1 MISSIIKIEQDY
13 LFPFIPLSLSLFYQ
27 LMKKISLLLVSA
39 AVVLLSACSD
49 KPSGNFETAKNDPL
63 DARIYTLEN
72 GLKVYM
78 TVYKDAPRIQTY
90 IAVKAGSKNDPSDA
104 TGLAH
109 YLEHMLFK
117 GTDQYGTLDY
127 AKEEV
132 ELNKIEELYEVYRKT
147 TDASERKK
155 LYHQIDSISGVAA
168 KFAIANEYDKMMA
181 AIGAK
186 GTNAYTWVEQTVY
199 VNDVPSNQLHKW
211 LKIEA
216 ERYRKPVLRIF
227 HTELEAVYEEK
238 NISLDEDQSKIWDNL
253 FAGIFPTHTYGTQTT
268 IGTIAHLKNPS
279 IKKIKE
285 YYNSW
290 YVPNN
295 MAICMSGDFDPDS
308 AIAWVQKEF
317 GSMVKKEVPKFV
329 PPVEKPI
336 TSPVVKEVVGPE
348 SEEVDLAFRFPGY
361 NSKEAEIAEL
371 VDGLLFNGTAGLID
385 LDLVQQQK
393 ILEGS
398 SAFVGMK
405 DYSAHIISGKNKE
418 GQKLEEVKDLILAE
432 IEKLKKG
439 DFPDWLITAVVND
452 LKRRQSKEY
461 ENNNGRA
468 NAFVNAFVLDVPWQ
482 DYVNRLDHIASI
494 SKKDIMEFVKNNY
507 NANYVVVY
515 KRTGEDKN
523 VEKVEKPKI
532 TPVEVNRDSQSPFV
546 KNLVEEKAPEMEP
559 SFIDFSKEIAKTE
572 LTGGVNLYCK
582 ENKDNQLFDF
592 SFVIPKG
599 KNDDRELSLAIDY
612 LPFLGTEKLTAAQ
625 VQQEFYKLGCTMSA
639 VCMEEET
646 ILSVE
651 GLDENKEKAIALF
664 EDLIAHAKADPIA
677 YQNVVENIL
686 KSRENDKLTPEVIL
700 WKGLLTYGTFGS
712 KNPFTNILSTEEL
725 KAIKPEELTSIIH
738 SIFHLEHEAYY
749 YGPSSSES
757 VKADLEKNHKA
768 ITPLEKV
775 NGSNEFVEQETNKPV
790 VYLVN
795 YPGMKQ
801 AEIMMINKGERYN
814 KSIVP
819 NQVLFNEY
827 FGGGM
832 QSVVFQDLRESK
844 ALAYSA
850 RSTYN
855 SPTKKERSH
864 YNIAYIGTQADKLPE
879 AMKGMNDLLTTIP
892 ESGKLFDASKEA
904 LLNKYRTE
912 RITKMGVLNYFRR
925 MRKLGLDYD
934 IRKDNY
940 AFVGNSSLQDVKNF
954 HKTYVSGKP
963 KIILVLGDKNVLDKK
978 ALAAY
983 GEIKE
988 LSLKEIFGY

>member
-1 MISSIIKIEQDY
+1 
-13 LFPFIPLSLSLFYQ
+13 
-27 LMKKISLLLVSA
+27 MKKISLFFIAA
-39 AVVLLSACSD
+39 AVALTTSCGNKAKS
-49 KPSGNFETAKNDPL
+49 NFETAQNDPL
-63 DARIYTLEN
+63 NARIYTLEN

-78 TVYKDAPRIQTY
+78 SIYKDAPRIQTY

-117 GTDQYGTLDY
+117 GTDRYGTLDF

-132 ELNKIEELYEVYRKT
+132 ELKKIEELYEVYRNTSDK
-147 TDASERKK
+147 AERKK

-238 NISLDEDQSKIWDNL
+238 NISLDDDQSKVWDNL
-253 FAGIFPTHTYGTQTT
+253 FAGLFPTHTYGTQTT
-268 IGTIAHLKNPS
+268 IGTIEHLKNPS

-295 MAICMSGDFDPDS
+295 MAICLSGDFDPDS

-317 GSMVKKEVPKFV
+317 GSMVKKEVPTFT
-329 PPVEKPI
+329 PPVEKAL
-336 TSPVVKEVVGPE
+336 SAPVVKEVLGPQ
-348 SEEVDLAFRFPGY
+348 SEEVDLAFRFTGY
-361 NSKEAEIAEL
+361 NSKEAQLAEL

-385 LDLVQQQK
+385 LDLVQKQK

-405 DYSAHIISGKNKE
+405 DYSAHIISAKNKE
-418 GQKLEEVKDLILAE
+418 GQNLEEVKDLVIGE

-452 LKRRQSKEY
+452 YKRRKSKEF
-461 ENNNGRA
+461 ETNNGRA
-468 NAFVNAFVLDVPWQ
+468 EAFVNAFILDVPWQ
-482 DYVNRLDHIASI
+482 DYVNRLDQI
-494 SKKDIMEFVKNNY
+494 SGITKKDVMEFVSTHYNN
-507 NANYVVVY
+507 NYVVVY

-523 VEKVEKPKI
+523 VEKVEKPAI
-532 TPVEVNRDSQSPFV
+532 TPVEVNRDSQSAFV
-546 KNLVEEKAPEMEP
+546 KAIVDEKASEVLPVFVDFTKEITKTELNGGATL
-559 SFIDFSKEIAKTE
+559 FSKENT
-572 LTGGVNLYCK
+572 
-582 ENKDNQLFDF
+582 DNTLFDLSYF
-592 SFVIPKG
+592 IPKG
-599 KNDDRELSLAIDY
+599 KNEDKKLNLAVDY
-612 LPFLGTEKLTAAQ
+612 LPFLGTDKLTAAQ
-625 VQQEFYKLGCTMSA
+625 VQQEFYKLGCSMTVNTS
-639 VCMEEET
+639 EEET
-646 ILSVE
+646 VLAIE
-651 GLDENKEKAIALF
+651 GLDENREKAIALF
-664 EDLIAHAKADPIA
+664 EDLITHAKADPEA
-677 YQNVVENIL
+677 YKNVVENIL
-686 KSRENDKLTPEVIL
+686 KTRANDKLTPEVIL
-700 WKGLLTYGTFGS
+700 WRGMMNYGTYGM
-712 KNPFTNILSTEEL
+712 KNPFTNILSEEEL
-725 KAIKPEELTSIIH
+725 KSTKPEELTNLLH
-738 SIFHLEHEAYY
+738 SIFHLEHEAFY
-749 YGPSSSES
+749 YGPSGAEA
-757 VKADLEKNHKA
+757 VKADLEKNHKVLA
-768 ITPLEKV
+768 PLEKV
-775 NGSNEFVEQETNKPV
+775 AKSDAFIEQATDKPI
-790 VYLVN
+790 VYLVS

-801 AEIMMINKGERYN
+801 AEIMMINKGEKYN
-814 KSIVP
+814 KQIVP

-832 QSVVFQDLRESK
+832 QSIVFQDLRESK

-855 SPTKKERSH
+855 SPSKKERSH
-864 YNIAYIGTQADKLPE
+864 YNIAYIGTQSDKLPE

-904 LLNKYRTE
+904 LLNKYKTE
-912 RITKMGVLNYFRR
+912 RITKSGVLSYFRR

-934 IRKDNY
+934 IRKDNFG
-940 AFVGNSSLQDVKNF
+940 FVEKSALADVKNF
-954 HKTYVSGKP
+954 HKNYVSGKS
-963 KIILVLGDKNVLDKK
+963 KIVLVLGDKNVLDKK
-978 ALAAY
+978 ALSAY
-983 GEIKE
+983 GELKE
-988 LSLKEIFGY
+988 LSLKDVFGY

>member
-1 MISSIIKIEQDY
+1 
-13 LFPFIPLSLSLFYQ
+13 
-27 LMKKISLLLVSA
+27 MKKISLILIS
-39 AVVLLSACSD
+39 AVVALLTACSD

-63 DARIYTLEN
+63 DARIYTLDN

-132 ELNKIEELYEVYRKT
+132 ELKKIEELYEVYRKT
-147 TDASERKK
+147 TDKNERKK

-238 NISLDEDQSKIWDNL
+238 NISLDEDQSKVWDNL
-253 FAGIFPTHTYGTQTT
+253 FAGLFPTHTYGTQTT
-268 IGTIAHLKNPS
+268 IGTIEHLKNPS

-295 MAICMSGDFDPDS
+295 MAICLSGDFDPDS

-317 GSMVKKEVPKFV
+317 GSMVKKEVPSFT
-329 PPVEKPI
+329 PPVEKAI
-336 TSPVVKEVVGPE
+336 TAPVIKEVVGPE
-348 SEEVDLAFRFPGY
+348 SEEVDMAFRFAGY

-398 SAFVGMK
+398 SAFIGMK

-418 GQKLEEVKDLILAE
+418 GQKLEEVKDLILTE

-452 LKRRQSKEY
+452 LKRRKSKEY
-461 ENNNGRA
+461 ESNNGRA

-482 DYVNRLDHIASI
+482 DYVDRMDHISSI
-494 SKKDIMEFVKNNY
+494 TKKDIIDFVKTHYTN
-507 NANYVVVY
+507 NYVVVY

-523 VEKVEKPKI
+523 VEKVEKPAI
-532 TPVEVNRDSQSPFV
+532 TPVEVNRDSQSAFV
-546 KNLVEEKAPEMEP
+546 KNVVEEKVADVEP
-559 SFIDFSKEIAKTE
+559 VFVDFSKEITKTE
-572 LTGGVNLYCK
+572 LNGGALLFSK
-582 ENKDNQLFDF
+582 ENTDNNLFDLAYF
-592 SFVIPKG
+592 IPKG
-599 KNDDRELSLAIDY
+599 KNEDRKLNLAVEY
-612 LPFLGTEKLTAAQ
+612 LPFLGTDKMSAAQ
-625 VQQEFYKLGCTMSA
+625 IQQEFYKLGCTMS
-639 VCMEEET
+639 VNTSEEET
-646 ILSVE
+646 VLAIE
-651 GLDENKEKAIALF
+651 GLDENREKAIALF
-664 EDLIAHAKADPIA
+664 EDLITHAKADPIA

-686 KSRENDKLTPEVIL
+686 KSRANDKLSPEVIL
-700 WKGLLTYGTFGS
+700 WRGLLNYGTYGS
-712 KNPFTNILSTEEL
+712 KNPFTNILTEAEL
-725 KAIKPEELTSIIH
+725 KAINPEELTAIIH
-738 SIFHLEHEAYY
+738 TIFHIEHEAFY
-749 YGPSSSES
+749 YGPSSSDA
-757 VKADLEKNHKA
+757 VKADLEKNHKVLA
-768 ITPLEKV
+768 PLEKV
-775 NGSNEFVEQETNKPV
+775 AKSDAFVEQVTDKPMV
-790 VYLVN
+790 LFVN

-801 AEIMMINKGERYN
+801 AEIMMINKGELYN

-855 SPTKKERSH
+855 SPSKKERSH
-864 YNIAYIGTQADKLPE
+864 YNIAYIGTQSDKLPE

-904 LLNKYRTE
+904 ILNKYRTE
-912 RITKMGVLNYFRR
+912 RITKSGVLSYFRR

-934 IRKDNY
+934 IRKDNFE
-940 AFVGNSSLQDVKNF
+940 FVGKSGLQDVKNF

>member
-1 MISSIIKIEQDY
+1 
-13 LFPFIPLSLSLFYQ
+13 
-27 LMKKISLLLVSA
+27 MKKISLILIS
-39 AVVLLSACSD
+39 AVVALLTACSD

-63 DARIYTLEN
+63 DARIYTLDN

-132 ELNKIEELYEVYRKT
+132 ELKKIEELYEVYRKT
-147 TDASERKK
+147 TDKNERKK

-238 NISLDEDQSKIWDNL
+238 NISLDEDQSKVWDNL
-253 FAGIFPTHTYGTQTT
+253 FAGLFPTHTYGTQTT
-268 IGTIAHLKNPS
+268 IGTIEHLKNPS

-295 MAICMSGDFDPDS
+295 MAICLSGDFDPDS

-317 GSMVKKEVPKFV
+317 GSMVKKEVPSFT
-329 PPVEKPI
+329 PPVEKAI
-336 TSPVVKEVVGPE
+336 TAPVIKEVVGPE
-348 SEEVDLAFRFPGY
+348 SEEVDMAFRFAGY

-398 SAFVGMK
+398 SAFIGMK

-418 GQKLEEVKDLILAE
+418 GQKLEEVKDLILTE
-432 IEKLKKG
+432 IENLKKG

-452 LKRRQSKEY
+452 LKRRKSKEY
-461 ENNNGRA
+461 ESNNGRA

-482 DYVNRLDHIASI
+482 DYVDRMDHISSI
-494 SKKDIMEFVKNNY
+494 TKKDIIDFVKTHYTN
-507 NANYVVVY
+507 NYVVVY

-523 VEKVEKPKI
+523 VEKVEKPAI
-532 TPVEVNRDSQSPFV
+532 TPVEVNRDSQSAFV
-546 KNLVEEKAPEMEP
+546 KNVVEEKVADVEP
-559 SFIDFSKEIAKTE
+559 VFVDFSKEITKTE
-572 LTGGVNLYCK
+572 LNGGALLFSK
-582 ENKDNQLFDF
+582 ENTDNNLFDLAYF
-592 SFVIPKG
+592 IPKG
-599 KNDDRELSLAIDY
+599 KNEDRKLNLAVEY
-612 LPFLGTEKLTAAQ
+612 LPFLGTDKMSAAQ
-625 VQQEFYKLGCTMSA
+625 IQQEFYKLGCTMS
-639 VCMEEET
+639 VNTSEEET
-646 ILSVE
+646 VLAIE
-651 GLDENKEKAIALF
+651 GLDENREKAIALF
-664 EDLIAHAKADPIA
+664 EDLITHAKADPIA

-686 KSRENDKLTPEVIL
+686 KSRANDKLSPEVIL
-700 WKGLLTYGTFGS
+700 WRGLLNYGTYGS
-712 KNPFTNILSTEEL
+712 KNPFTNILTEAEL
-725 KAIKPEELTSIIH
+725 KAINPEELTAIIH
-738 SIFHLEHEAYY
+738 TIFHIEHEAFY
-749 YGPSSSES
+749 YGPSSSDA
-757 VKADLEKNHKA
+757 VKADLEKNHKVLA
-768 ITPLEKV
+768 PLEKV
-775 NGSNEFVEQETNKPV
+775 AKSDAFVEQVTDKPMV
-790 VYLVN
+790 LFVN

-801 AEIMMINKGERYN
+801 AEIMMINKGELYN

-855 SPTKKERSH
+855 SPSKKERSH
-864 YNIAYIGTQADKLPE
+864 YNIAYIGTQSDKLPE

-904 LLNKYRTE
+904 ILNKYRTE
-912 RITKMGVLNYFRR
+912 RITKSGVLSYFRR

-934 IRKDNY
+934 IRKDNFE
-940 AFVGNSSLQDVKNF
+940 FVGKSGLQDVKNF

>member
-1 MISSIIKIEQDY
+1 
-13 LFPFIPLSLSLFYQ
+13 
-27 LMKKISLLLVSA
+27 MKKISLFLVSA
-39 AVVLLSACSD
+39 AVVILSACGD
-49 KPSGNFETAKNDPL
+49 KPGGNFETAKNDPL

-78 TVYKDAPRIQTY
+78 SVYKDAPRIQTY
-90 IAVKAGSKNDPSDA
+90 IAVKAGSKNDPQDA

-132 ELNKIEELYEVYRKT
+132 ELKKIEELYEVYRKT
-147 TDASERKK
+147 TDKNERKK

-238 NISLDEDQSKIWDNL
+238 NISLDEDQSKVWDNL
-253 FAGIFPTHTYGTQTT
+253 FAGLFPTHTYGTQTT
-268 IGTIAHLKNPS
+268 IGTIEHLKNPS

-295 MAICMSGDFDPDS
+295 MAICLSGDFDPDS

-317 GSMVKKEVPKFV
+317 GSMVKKEVPSFT
-329 PPVEKPI
+329 PPVEKAI
-336 TSPVVKEVVGPE
+336 TTPVVKEVLGPE
-348 SEEVDLAFRFPGY
+348 SEEVDMAYRFAGY

-405 DYSAHIISGKNKE
+405 DYSAHIISAKNKE
-418 GQKLEEVKDLILAE
+418 GQKLEEVKELIIAE

-452 LKRRQSKEY
+452 LKRRKSKEF
-461 ENNNGRA
+461 ESNNGRA
-468 NAFVNAFVLDVPWQ
+468 NAFVTSFVLDVPWQ
-482 DYVNRLDHIASI
+482 DYVDRLDHISSI
-494 SKKDIMEFVKNNY
+494 TKQDIMEFVKKNY
-507 NANYVVVY
+507 NNNYVVVY

-523 VEKVEKPKI
+523 VEKVEKPAI

-546 KNLVEEKAPEMEP
+546 KAVVDEQVSEVEPV
-559 SFIDFSKEIAKTE
+559 FVDFSKEIAKTD
-572 LTGGVNLYCK
+572 LTGGATLFSK
-582 ENKDNQLFDF
+582 ENTDNKLFDLAYF
-592 SFVIPKG
+592 IPKG
-599 KNDDRELSLAIDY
+599 KNEDKKLNLAVEY
-612 LPFLGTEKLTAAQ
+612 LPFLGTDKLSAAQ
-625 VQQEFYKLGCTMSA
+625 VQQEFYKLGCTMS
-639 VCMEEET
+639 VNTSEEET
-646 ILSVE
+646 VLAIE
-651 GLDENKEKAIALF
+651 GLDENREKAIALF
-664 EDLIAHAKADPIA
+664 EDLITHAKADPEA
-677 YQNVVENIL
+677 YKNVVENIL
-686 KSRENDKLTPEVIL
+686 KTRANDKLTPDVIL
-700 WKGLLTYGTFGS
+700 WRGMLNFGTYGA
-712 KNPFTNILSTEEL
+712 KNPFTNILSEEEL
-725 KAIKPEELTSIIH
+725 KATKPEDLTALLH
-738 SIFHLEHEAYY
+738 TIFHLEHEAFY
-749 YGPSSSES
+749 YGPSAADA
-757 VKADLEKNHKA
+757 VKADLEKNHKVLA
-768 ITPLEKV
+768 PLEKV
-775 NGSNEFVEQETNKPV
+775 AKSDAFLEQPTDKPI
-790 VYLVN
+790 VYMVS

-801 AEIMMINKGERYN
+801 AEIMMINKGELYN
-814 KSIVP
+814 KNIVP

-855 SPTKKERSH
+855 SPSKKERSH
-864 YNIAYIGTQADKLPE
+864 YNIAYIGTQSDKLPE
-879 AMKGMNDLLTTIP
+879 AMKGMNDLLTNIP
-892 ESGKLFDASKEA
+892 ESGKLFDASKDA
-904 LLNKYRTE
+904 ILNKYRTE
-912 RITKMGVLNYFRR
+912 RITKSGVLSYFRR

-940 AFVGNSSLQDVKNF
+940 AFVGKSSLTDVKNF
-954 HKTYVSGKP
+954 HKNYVSGKP
-963 KIILVLGDKNVLDKK
+963 KIVLVLGDKNVLDKK
-978 ALAAY
+978 ALSAY
-983 GEIKE
+983 GELKE
-988 LSLKEIFGY
+988 LSLKDVFGY